1 MSQNMDPIKI
11 DKFYLK
17 CFGHE
22 DYLRAKKSKCLPSIY
37 TFATIDL
44 YL

>member
-1 MSQNMDPIKI
+1 MDPIKV

-22 DYLRAKKSKCLPSIY
+22 DYLGQRKANLFVVFVPLKQ
-37 TFATIDL
+37 
-44 YL
+44 